1 MKMKKRY
8 AMMLSAFVLAFLL
21 APAMHAK
28 TYDVG
33 LCSYDASN
41 LADIKNTNLREC
53 TDYLNEIR
61 SVTPANTDPLL
72 VASLLDTESNCNPR
86 VNGGIAQV
94 DATRCNPSVEVCPPT
109 PIDEQIE
116 AGLEV
121 FDSNYKAVV
130 EKGIGNKEQAIRFS
144 LLGYNR
150 GTSIAE
156 NAIKYSLLDE
166 SLSLKGSMLKA
177 CKEVY
182 NKEGNGCLYCEK
194 TATGLDKC
202 NDYGLGAKY
211 PDKVLSKYKEAC
223 EDIGG
228 EFSDTEIRVAHAVL
242 MNSGR

>member
-1 MKMKKRY
+1 MKKRY

-130 EKGIGNKEQAIRFS
+130 EKGIGNKEQGI
-144 LLGYNR
+144 GN
-150 GTSIAE
+150 SIA
-156 NAIKYSLLDE
+156 AACPACPACPDPAWRDE
-166 SLSLKGSMLKA
+166 GSA
-177 CKEVY
+177 VEGSEV
-182 NKEGNGCLYCEK
+182 EG
-194 TATGLDKC
+194 TGRERSETHDFW
-202 NDYGLGAKY
+202 
-211 PDKVLSKYKEAC
+211 
-223 EDIGG
+223 I
-228 EFSDTEIRVAHAVL
+228 
-242 MNSGR
+242 